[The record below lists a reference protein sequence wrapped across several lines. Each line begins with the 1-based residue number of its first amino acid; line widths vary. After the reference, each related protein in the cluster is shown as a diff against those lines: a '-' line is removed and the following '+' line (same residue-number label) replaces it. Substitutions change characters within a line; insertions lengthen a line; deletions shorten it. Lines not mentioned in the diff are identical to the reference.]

1 MKMEIIVLSLLTII
15 ASFIAGVSGFGF
27 AVFLMGFFP
36 IFLGVKDANV
46 LVSLAGIAFTVYMF
60 VPLRRKVKWWVVAR
74 VIAGMAIGIP
84 AGVWILVRIDERFL
98 AIGLGSFI
106 ILYIVYDLLF
116 RHRIKKQVPLYFGYF
131 AGLLGGAFAGAITA
145 GGPPIVAFFS
155 SLEYDK
161 ETTKANVLAYI
172 TVASLYKALFL
183 VHYSLIT
190 KQMLVYTVYL
200 TLPSFIGMFGGK
212 AVFNRISNEVFRRVV
227 LGILFAAAVI
237 ILVKGSFEAINNIF

>member
-1 MKMEIIVLSLLTII
+1 MEIIVLSLLTII

-60 VPLRRKVKWWVVAR
+60 LPFRRKVRWWIVAR
-74 VIAGMAIGIP
+74 VFAGMAIGIP
-84 AGVWILVRIDERFL
+84 AGVWILVRVDERFL
-98 AIGLGSFI
+98 TIGLGSFI

-116 RHRIKKQVPLYFGYF
+116 RHRIKKQVPLFFGYF
-131 AGLLGGAFAGAITA
+131 AGFLGGAFAGAITA

-161 ETTKANVLAYI
+161 ETTKANLLAYI
-172 TVASLYKALFL
+172 SVASLYKAVFL
-183 VHYSLIT
+183 VYYSLIT
-190 KQMLVYTVYL
+190 KQMLVYTAYL
-200 TLPSFIGMFGGK
+200 TVPSFIGMFAGR
-212 AVFNRISNEVFRRVV
+212 AVFNKMSNDVFRRVV

-237 ILVKGSFEAINNIF
+237 ILLKGAFEPTSDIF